1 MDTLS
6 GLESAVDV
14 SSTGRIDAAPALMM
28 DLRPCYEG
36 YAGIP
41 QEARL
46 LFAMFSGFRLSRF
59 AGLASGVHFTS
70 RRQRKQLGT
79 PFERT
84 LEQTKALIS
93 QDSKRAHWPM
103 GTSLLLPGFIRNRL
117 FKPYLLLSE
126 MFRREHLDLR
136 IDPRVFEDYIWMK
149 LFERTLSPKDR
160 HIVQRAEYFAT
171 EMGHEYARSLSMLP
185 RPFQRRLNTRGWD
198 LFFAASVSPYRLAA
212 GTSMI
217 IRYYDA
223 LPLLS
228 PHTIGEPWPHALSHA
243 RMLQRNIQDG
253 ASFYCDSEPVRQ
265 DLLSLFPGAE
275 PRVHTIPVTISSDY
289 FPDPKA
295 EPAIQASLARRMNA
309 ETAEAKA
316 RPAVKLP
323 KLFMA
328 VSTLEPRKNYLKLFR
343 GFEIAR
349 SMTSEPIQL
358 LIVANKGW
366 RSDEERDEL
375 RVMVRQGSY
384 HLSNVPVSEL
394 RALYSIAHC
403 VVAPSRAEGFDYCG
417 VEAMACGTP
426 VISSDIP
433 VHRWVYGSAAEY
445 FDPYDEHDLA
455 CRIARF
461 AELPK
466 DLGHLA
472 KLRDRGIRQA
482 RLYMPGSV
490 TPKWESAIVREHERR
505 LSPVAA
511 PSSSALSEA
520 AL

>member
-1 MDTLS
+1 MDTL
-6 GLESAVDV
+6 GGFESAADAAK
-14 SSTGRIDAAPALMM
+14 GGQAGAAPALMM

-70 RRQRKQLGT
+70 RRQRKERRS
-79 PFERT
+79 PFEQT

-93 QDSKRAHWPM
+93 QDTKRAHWPM
-103 GTSLLLPGFIRNRL
+103 GTSLLLPGFVRSRL

-126 MFRREHLDLR
+126 MFRKEHLDLH
-136 IDPRVFEDYIWMK
+136 IDPRIFEDYIWMK

-160 HIVQRAEYFAT
+160 YIVQRAEYFVT

-185 RPFQRRLNTRGWD
+185 RPFQRRLNTGGWD

-212 GTSMI
+212 GTSMM

-228 PHTIGEPWPHALSHA
+228 PHTVGEPWPHALSHA
-243 RMLQRNIQDG
+243 RMLQRNMQAG

-265 DLLSLFPGAE
+265 DLLSLFPKAE
-275 PRVHTIPVTISSDY
+275 PRVHTIPVTISSEY
-289 FPDPKA
+289 FPDRKP
-295 EPAIQASLARRMNA
+295 EPEIQAILARRPNA
-309 ETAEAKA
+309 ETASA
-316 RPAVKLP
+316 RPRRAGRLP

-394 RALYSIAHC
+394 RALYSVAHC

-417 VEAMACGTP
+417 VEAMACSTP
-426 VISSDIP
+426 VIASNIP
-433 VHRWVYGSAAEY
+433 VHRWVYGNAAEY

-455 CRIARF
+455 CSIARF
-461 AELPK
+461 AEMPK
-466 DLGHLA
+466 DSGHLA
-472 KLRDRGIRQA
+472 MLRDRGARQA
-482 RLYMPGSV
+482 RLYLPASV
-490 TPKWESAIVREHERR
+490 SPQWEAAIDYEARRR
-505 LSPVAA
+505 LAA
-511 PSSSALSEA
+511 SAPAASEPMRA
-520 AL
+520 HG

>member
-1 MDTLS
+1 LDTLGGFELAADAS
-6 GLESAVDV
+6 EGGR
-14 SSTGRIDAAPALMM
+14 TGAAPALMM

-70 RRQRKQLGT
+70 RRQRKERLT

-93 QDSKRAHWPM
+93 QDTKRAHWPM
-103 GTSLLLPGFIRNRL
+103 GTSLLLPGFVRNRL

-126 MFRREHLDLR
+126 MFRKEHLDLQ
-136 IDPRVFEDYIWMK
+136 IDPRIFEDYIWMK

-160 HIVQRAEYFAT
+160 YIVQRAEYFAT

-185 RPFQRRLNTRGWD
+185 RPFQRRLNTQGWD

-212 GTSMI
+212 GTSMM

-228 PHTIGEPWPHALSHA
+228 PHTVGEPWPHALSHA
-243 RMLQRNIQDG
+243 RMLQRNMNAG

-265 DLLSLFPGAE
+265 DLLSFFPQAE
-275 PRVHTIPVTISSDY
+275 PRVHTIPVTISSEY
-289 FPDPKA
+289 FPDRKP
-295 EPAIQASLARRMNA
+295 EPEIRAILARRPNA
-309 ETAEAKA
+309 ETAAA
-316 RPAVKLP
+316 RPRLATRLP

-394 RALYSIAHC
+394 RALYSVAHC

-426 VISSDIP
+426 VIASNIP
-433 VHRWVYGSAAEY
+433 VHRWVYGNAAEY

-455 CRIARF
+455 CHIARF
-461 AELPK
+461 AEMPK
-466 DLGHLA
+466 ESGHLA
-472 KLRDRGIRQA
+472 MLRDRGVRQA
-482 RLYMPGSV
+482 RLYLP
-490 TPKWESAIVREHERR
+490 SAV
-505 LSPVAA
+505 SPQW
-511 PSSSALSEA
+511 EA
-520 AL
+520 AIDSETRRRVSVSPQASSDLARAHG

>member
-1 MDTLS
+1 MDTL
-6 GLESAVDV
+6 GGFESAANALGA
-14 SSTGRIDAAPALMM
+14 GRSEAAPALMM

-70 RRQRKQLGT
+70 RRRRSEHQT

-93 QDSKRAHWPM
+93 QDTKRAHWPI
-103 GTSLLLPGFIRNRL
+103 GTSMLLPGFVRNKL

-126 MFRREHLDLR
+126 MFRKEHLDLR

-160 HIVQRAEYFAT
+160 YIVQRAEYFAT

-185 RPFQRRLNTRGWD
+185 RPFQRRLNTQGWD

-212 GTSMI
+212 GTSMM

-228 PHTIGEPWPHALSHA
+228 PHTVGEPWPHAISHA
-243 RMLQRNIQDG
+243 RMLHRNMQDG
-253 ASFYCDSEPVRQ
+253 ASFYCDSEPVRH
-265 DLLSLFPGAE
+265 DLLSLFPRAE
-275 PRVHTIPVTISSDY
+275 SRVHTIPVTISSEY
-289 FPDPKA
+289 FPDLKP
-295 EPAIQASLARRMNA
+295 EPVNQAILARRSNA
-309 ETAEAKA
+309 ETATAKPRRVA
-316 RPAVKLP
+316 RLP
-323 KLFMA
+323 KLIMA

-349 SMTSEPIQL
+349 SMTSEPMQL

-366 RSDEERDEL
+366 RSEEERDEL
-375 RVMVRQGSY
+375 RVMVHQGSY

-394 RALYSIAHC
+394 RALYSVAHC

-417 VEAMACGTP
+417 VEAMICGTP
-426 VISSDIP
+426 VIASNIP
-433 VHRWVYGSAAEY
+433 VHRWVYGNAAEY
-445 FDPYDEHDLA
+445 FDPYDENDLA
-455 CRIARF
+455 CCIARF

-466 DLGHLA
+466 ENGHLA
-472 KLRDRGIRQA
+472 MLRDRGVRQA
-482 RLYMPGSV
+482 RLYQSSSISPQ
-490 TPKWESAIVREHERR
+490 WESAIERDH
-505 LSPVAA
+505 AA
-511 PSSSALSEA
+511 GSRAPF
-520 AL
+520 